1 MRFIAFRLQ
10 IVLDLHCL
18 ACDFAQHFSIF
29 KYLLCAGRG
38 THRASHAPR
47 REKAAGL
54 SQESAAAVARAKQV
68 LASPLVHCA
77 RKPANTNDR
86 KQPRVG
92 YTVSRTAGACE
103 CGIGA
108 GARQSDQ
115 APAFLGAEPHRRVQ
129 RQRLLTASLGAS
141 VCSLASPMRSTAQH
155 EETDSSWVHGESMG
169 NL

>member
-1 MRFIAFRLQ
+1 MTHLPAPSPPPWHGNLVSCATTRNQMRFIAFRLQ

-103 CGIGA
+103 CVISQRIHALRLA
-108 GARQSDQ
+108 GS
-115 APAFLGAEPHRRVQ
+115 
-129 RQRLLTASLGAS
+129 
-141 VCSLASPMRSTAQH
+141 
-155 EETDSSWVHGESMG
+155 
-169 NL
+169 